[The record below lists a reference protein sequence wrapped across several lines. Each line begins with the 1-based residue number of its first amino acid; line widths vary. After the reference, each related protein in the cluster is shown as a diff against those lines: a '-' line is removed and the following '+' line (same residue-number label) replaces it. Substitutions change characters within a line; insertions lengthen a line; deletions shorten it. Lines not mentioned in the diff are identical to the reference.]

1 VEIRISADGDGRVA
15 YLESLSDWLR
25 AESELRGRVALVN
38 SVPQEGELGGVL
50 DTLVVAAGS
59 GGTLTVL
66 ASALKSWLSRPRGT
80 DVHIVRLESDKA
92 KVEID
97 AHRLDRDTAGWLIR
111 KALGES
117 VPENEQ

>member
-1 VEIRISADGDGRVA
+1 
-15 YLESLSDWLR
+15 
-25 AESELRGRVALVN
+25 
-38 SVPQEGELGGVL
+38 LGGVL

-97 AHRLDRDTAGWLIR
+97 AHRLDPDAADWLIR

-117 VPENEQ
+117 VPGE